1 MQSNRAINR
10 VFLHYLQITGMIGTF
25 VVFLFDIRNGW
36 QDHVSI
42 VTDLGTFFSLL
53 IGYLISK
60 FTKRDTLAVIIFT
73 SILLVVMVH
82 LFLNSTGYYLGIS
95 ALVLIVIGY
104 AHSLML
110 KGKARMIMQ
119 LITLFTMTG
128 LMLYQYSYPK
138 RFIDQS
144 NLDLISTAMPFIMIY
159 IIIASTA
166 AILKDRLD
174 QKNSEVILMN
184 HELNEKNREIETQN
198 EELNAQ
204 QEELNS
210 INTKLEELV
219 ENRTTL
225 LMKKNAQL
233 TDYAFR
239 NAHNVRGPLAR
250 ILGLLLLHKVDP
262 SLSPEEILSMIEKE
276 AKDMDAIILEIA
288 RELGESGAA

>member
-1 MQSNRAINR
+1 MQQNRAINR
-10 VFLHYLQITGMIGTF
+10 IFLHYLQITGMIGTI
-25 VVFLFDIRNGW
+25 VVFLFDIRNGFE
-36 QDHVSI
+36 DHVSI
-42 VTDLGTFFSLL
+42 ITDLGTFFSLL

-60 FTKRDTLAVIIFT
+60 LTKRDTLSVIIFT
-73 SILLVVMVH
+73 SMLLLVMVH

-110 KGKARMIMQ
+110 KGISRIVMQ
-119 LITLFTMTG
+119 LATLAIMLG
-128 LMLYQYSYPK
+128 LMFYQYNFPE
-138 RFIDQS
+138 RFVDQS
-144 NLDLISTAMPFIMIY
+144 NMDLISTAMPFIMIY

-174 QKNSEVILMN
+174 LKNQRVQQMN
-184 HELNEKNREIETQN
+184 QELNEKNREIETQN

-219 ENRTTL
+219 ENRTSML
-225 LMKKNAQL
+225 RQKNEQL

-262 SLSPEEILSMIEKE
+262 TLSPEQILAMIEEE
-276 AKDMDAIILEIA
+276 AQDMDLIVLDIA
-288 RELGESGAA
+288 RELGENASE